1 MSKDAAPAQSLA
13 VVMGLPLADG
23 VFATLVLAGTLDTA
37 VGVVQTGLLV
47 FGGAATAALLL
58 ASDRSRPADGR
69 RLLRIG
75 VPLVTVAAA
84 EAALAGTFV
93 SVVDTAT
100 FRPFAGLVLV
110 AVAARVASAHVT
122 RYLPGP
128 GIVVAVG
135 AVLSFD
141 PNGPVAIAPDAT
153 AALHAVAA
161 AGIGVAFGLGVVAA
175 RPHLRRILDA
185 ERFRFGS
192 AVALGTM
199 GASVAGLVPSG
210 SPLPLVALAL
220 AAVLAFDPNR
230 EDVDAGTD
238 SGEDAPTR

>member
-1 MSKDAAPAQSLA
+1 VSEDAAPAQSLA

-23 VFATLVLAGTLDTA
+23 VFATLVLAGGLDT
-37 VGVVQTGLLV
+37 VLGVVQTGLLV

-58 ASDRSRPADGR
+58 ASDRARRADAR
-69 RLLRIG
+69 RLAVIG
-75 VPLVTVAAA
+75 VPLVTIAAA
-84 EAALAGTFV
+84 EAALAG
-93 SVVDTAT
+93 SVVSLVDTET

-141 PNGPVAIAPDAT
+141 PSGPVRLAPDAG
-153 AALHAVAA
+153 AALDGAA
-161 AGIGVAFGLGVVAA
+161 AASVGVAFGLAVVLA
-175 RPHLRRILDA
+175 RSRLRRILDA
-185 ERFRFGS
+185 ERFRIGS

-199 GASVAGLVPSG
+199 GASVAGLVSSG

-220 AAVLAFDPNR
+220 AGVLAFDP
-230 EDVDAGTD
+230 DHGDP
-238 SGEDAPTR
+238 DAPAR